1 MSQTKPVRAV
11 FVNRFFWP
19 DLSATSQI
27 LSDLAFALAEQG
39 MDVHVI
45 ASRLTYEG
53 HGERLAS
60 LETHRGVTIHRV
72 WTSGFGRDRLLGRAI
87 DYISFYVMAVL
98 AAIRLARGGWLI
110 IKTDPPLLS
119 IPMRLAARL
128 TGARQINWLQDV
140 YPELA
145 VLLGVKIA
153 KGPVGKLL
161 GWLRNASLKRSH
173 TNVVIGETMAELLQ
187 RQGVPANRITVI
199 HNWTDD
205 VSIAPGDG
213 MGSELRRSWGFAEDD
228 LVVGYSGNLG
238 RAHDLDTIVEAAAML
253 QEQGERRVRFL
264 FIGGG
269 HLRASLDQVIAER
282 GLDNIDR
289 QPYQPRE
296 LLPHSMAVPDV
307 HWMSLRPELEGLI
320 VPSKFYS
327 AAASGRPIVFVG
339 APDGQLARMI
349 ASAQC
354 GASVAIGESEK
365 LAQLLG
371 NWAEDRAR
379 LSAMGS
385 SSRALIVQ
393 NYTQDEAINRW
404 SVLLSREQVSA

>member
-1 MSQTKPVRAV
+1 MSQDQPVRCV

-27 LSDLAFALAEQG
+27 LSDLAFALADQG
-39 MDVHVI
+39 LDVHVI
-45 ASRLTYEG
+45 TSRLTYEG
-53 HGERLAS
+53 DGDRLPS
-60 LETHRGVTIHRV
+60 LAEHRGVTIHRV

-98 AAIRLARGGWLI
+98 AAIRLAKGGWLV

-128 TGARQINWLQDV
+128 TGARQVNWLQDV

-145 VLLGVKIA
+145 VLLGVKLA
-153 KGPVGKLL
+153 KGPIGKILTR
-161 GWLRNASLKRSH
+161 LRNGSLARSH
-173 TNVVIGETMAELLQ
+173 TNVVIGETMAELLE
-187 RQGVPANRITVI
+187 RQGIPSSRITVI

-205 VSIAPGDG
+205 RSIAPGEGLGAD
-213 MGSELRRSWGFAEDD
+213 LRRSWGFAEDD

-238 RAHDLDTIVEAAAML
+238 RAHDLDTLVEAAALL
-253 QEQGERRVRFL
+253 QAEGDSRIRFL

-269 HLRASLDQVIAER
+269 HLRASLDQVIGER
-282 GLDNIDR
+282 GLTNIHR

-339 APDGQLARMI
+339 SPDGQLARMI
-349 ASAQC
+349 AAAQC
-354 GASVAIGESEK
+354 GASVAIGEGAA
-365 LAQLLG
+365 LAQLLRA
-371 NWAEDRAR
+371 WADDPAA
-379 LSAMGS
+379 LVAMGQG
-385 SSRALIVQ
+385 SRALIVQ
-393 NYTQDEAINRW
+393 HYTQHGSIDRW
-404 SVLLSREQVSA
+404 RQLLVGGQASA